1 MRRLLQRT
9 LALLTFAVTPVAAQ
23 QGDYTAKSPTTAR
36 IIGIIPGAG
45 HMYAGETGRG
55 WAYLG
60 GVAGLA
66 LVGSALVATDC
77 VVDVY
82 SGSGSETCPSSTAEN
97 VLVVAFV
104 GLWGWSIY
112 DAGRAAHRMN
122 EKHGLR
128 TSLIIAPRGGQ
139 GVRVGLS
146 FAAR

>member
-1 MRRLLQRT
+1 MRRMLQCS
-9 LALLTFAVTPVAAQ
+9 LALLAFAITPLAGQ
-23 QGDYTAKSPTTAR
+23 QGDYSAKSPTTAR

-60 GVAGLA
+60 GIAGLA
-66 LVGSALVATDC
+66 LLGTAVVAADC
-77 VVDVY
+77 VADVY
-82 SGSGSETCPSSTAEN
+82 TGEETCGSSTGEN
-97 VLVVAFV
+97 VLVAAFV

-112 DAGRAAHRMN
+112 DAGRAAHRQN